1 MRRAGSTDGRSSAG
15 VGDDARIVL
24 DAYPDRPIPAK
35 VSFLASQAQFTPKM
49 VETQTERDKLMF
61 RVRIRIDAARSRAY
75 AGSVRSGIPGVAYVK
90 FDSTIEWPERLQG
103 TP

>member
-1 MRRAGSTDGRSSAG
+1 M
-15 VGDDARIVL
+15 VGLPALTEARIVL
-24 DAYPDRPIPAK
+24 DAYPQWVLPAR
-35 VSFLASQAQFTPKM
+35 VSLVADKAQFTPKT
-49 VETQTERDKLMF
+49 VETRSERDKLMF

-75 AGSVRSGIPGVAYVK
+75 AGSVRSGMPGVAYVK